1 MYSILKLNKTYLC
14 GVIDAYNPQTS
25 VNRFIVTL
33 IRCYRRFNNMVYILQ
48 LLGSILMTVNIL
60 SSISQLSYVVIYY
73 FQYRYCPFLQ
83 FPNNICNCYVGCV
96 DSKATKILAV
106 APCAVCACRERRVE
120 LSERGNNRTNRTR
133 CWGQYSRS
141 KRLFLTPPPCVRY
154 CLLHNCPSLSPPHA
168 TTNPIVFALWPTPS
182 STIVWGLLP
191 KMPISTVLRVK
202 YLLFILPRVPTD
214 SLYLTKTVFTY
225 ISFPPKFGIGT
236 LDDVC
241 KPIVV

>member
-1 MYSILKLNKTYLC
+1 
-14 GVIDAYNPQTS
+14 
-25 VNRFIVTL
+25 
-33 IRCYRRFNNMVYILQ
+33 
-48 LLGSILMTVNIL
+48 
-60 SSISQLSYVVIYY
+60 
-73 FQYRYCPFLQ
+73 
-83 FPNNICNCYVGCV
+83 VGCV

-133 CWGQYSRS
+133 CRGQYSRS

-168 TTNPIVFALWPTPS
+168 TANPIVFALWPTPS
-182 STIVWGLLP
+182 STTVWGLLP

-225 ISFPPKFGIGT
+225 ISFPPKFGIGI
-236 LDDVC
+236 LYDVC
-241 KPIVV
+241 KPTVVWVRRRGWRVRERGERNRRNQFPSETTLGLPRVIVINHMGSKMRFWQMEQRHRYVGDGRAYEHNSGCSL